1 MQAGYVV
8 FFVFFPILLEGCCM
22 GRSRRKKQT
31 GHRQNITTYYY
42 RAVEGEMFMM
52 PCFKNENGVEEVVW
66 SMTGEG
72 REGNDRPCFH
82 CQWKF
87 LAEEKH
93 SGKYTCLTRNL
104 SFHLQVVKRSLEC
117 SQPKESSQLL
127 FVGIGGGINCPGCIC
142 SNNTE
147 TNVTWYKGT
156 TAVSTWNRS
165 TCGKNG
171 SLYFCK
177 VDPRDTGLYFC
188 DRQMI
193 EQGIKLTVRRA
204 VNVTVISCE
213 RRPPNITYPD
223 VNKTEEVELG
233 QSHTLTC
240 EINFPFEAKFSP
252 VVQWYMHYG
261 GNIEDMTLLSM
272 EKKDEKETP
281 PRWVKVTQT
290 AIIKKVTLQ
299 HLNNTYTCMASNT
312 VGNSSVTIKLK
323 KKIKANWPSL
333 VRYPI
338 VSLLVVSGLGIV
350 LHVKWLELQLI
361 YRSHFRHGQLD
372 TEKKEFDVFLSYV
385 CTSEEVEGVSKE
397 ACETTPKPLEVLLRQ
412 VLEDQWGYRLC
423 LMERD
428 VIPGVY
434 TSDVVLAIQ
443 RSRMLIC
450 LLSAEYLSNNNAI
463 FVLESGVQA
472 LLQKSALKL
481 LLIWTNKAP
490 AALIHPDLPTQVQRA
505 LKVLPRMYWTSGQPV
520 RATSD
525 FWKSLRK
532 AMPDHRM
539 KLVSL
544 IKPQ

>member
-1 MQAGYVV
+1 MTARFLLALLPLLLTLLTGVCARTAKEIYVKTGDLVALKCPCKGSNCVDAKPIWTSYTTKEMVLTKMSSAERMQMSML
-8 FFVFFPILLEGCCM
+8 IH
-22 GRSRRKKQT
+22 GRSLVILNSSVKHQGNYSCSLGNASRQYWFSLMVYTTVQEETTYPWTCVAQEACELICPDANVPAKGVSPKEIYVKAGDLVALECPCKGSNCVDAKPIWTSYTTQEMDLTKMSSAERMQMGMLIHGRSLVILTASVNHQGNYSCSLGNASRQYWFSLMVYTTVQEETTYPWTCVAQEACELICPDANVPAK

-272 EKKDEKETP
+272 EKKE
-281 PRWVKVTQT
+281 
-290 AIIKKVTLQ
+290 
-299 HLNNTYTCMASNT
+299 
-312 VGNSSVTIKLK
+312 
-323 KKIKANWPSL
+323 
-333 VRYPI
+333 
-338 VSLLVVSGLGIV
+338 
-350 LHVKWLELQLI
+350 
-361 YRSHFRHGQLD
+361 
-372 TEKKEFDVFLSYV
+372 
-385 CTSEEVEGVSKE
+385 
-397 ACETTPKPLEVLLRQ
+397 
-412 VLEDQWGYRLC
+412 
-423 LMERD
+423 
-428 VIPGVY
+428 
-434 TSDVVLAIQ
+434 
-443 RSRMLIC
+443 
-450 LLSAEYLSNNNAI
+450 
-463 FVLESGVQA
+463 
-472 LLQKSALKL
+472 
-481 LLIWTNKAP
+481 
-490 AALIHPDLPTQVQRA
+490 
-505 LKVLPRMYWTSGQPV
+505 
-520 RATSD
+520 
-525 FWKSLRK
+525 
-532 AMPDHRM
+532 
-539 KLVSL
+539 
-544 IKPQ
+544 